1 MENNKI
7 LFLTISVIAYTLLVV
22 FIGKALTKNLKRIAV
37 AEENFNNYAIICSG
51 FFLSA
56 AIIGKELFGVLSD
69 AFSILLLSNSDN
81 SAYFNLISVFI
92 ISGLI
97 MVIITYYAALVLLK
111 IIFDNI
117 KITEKYST
125 DQYGYFLLF
134 GILIIGISIICIP
147 PYHELLILFSPKIE
161 AGLYN

>member
-7 LFLTISVIAYTLLVV
+7 LFLTISVIAYTLLVI
-22 FIGKALTKNLKRIAV
+22 FIGKAITKNLKKIAV
-37 AEENFNNYAIICSG
+37 AEENFNNYAIIFSG

-81 SAYFNLISVFI
+81 SAYFNIISVFI

-97 MVIITYYAALVLLK
+97 MLIIAFYVAQALLK

-125 DQYGYFLLF
+125 DQFGYFLLF
-134 GILIIGISIICIP
+134 GILIIALSIICTP
-147 PYHELLILFSPKIE
+147 LYYELLILFSPKIE